1 MKNILLILFVTL
13 LAYNAGI
20 AQDASKDFK
29 SAEKVLKKFNSDP
42 ASVTENEVANAM
54 VSMNDALQSD
64 KLKGDA
70 KYFITKA
77 KLLNSMANEEFKMS
91 TINPEYKQVNPL
103 AAVQAYDALMMANK
117 IDGKKKAKDIA
128 YAMEDA
134 EKNLNNLAIV
144 SYQNKDYATAYSNFK
159 ASIDAYEALTS
170 MKKKSRL
177 EDPALLKDQYFYA
190 AVSAYYGEKYDDA
203 KPMLTYLAE
212 NNAED
217 PFVYD
222 ALYNITKDSNQEEA
236 LAYLAKGR
244 ELNPDD
250 TGLLFSEIN
259 HYLAAGELDKLIG
272 KLETAIE
279 KEPDNLS
286 IYNTL
291 GSVYDQLHQ
300 KAEKDGDEAKS
311 TEYFDKALKY
321 YGDVLAKDPSNFDA
335 NYSSGALY
343 YNKAALYVEKLND
356 LANDLSSAG
365 MKKYDSTK
373 MEMDA
378 EFNKALPYFIKA
390 EELNGND
397 MNTLIA
403 LSEIYARL
411 NDLEKSKQY
420 KEKRQAVGGQ

>member
-1 MKNILLILFVTL
+1 MKNILLLFSVLILSYST
-13 LAYNAGI
+13 GI
-20 AQDASKDFK
+20 SQDPSKDFK

-42 ASVTENEVANAM
+42 SSVSANDLSNAVA
-54 VSMNDALQSD
+54 SMNTALESD
-64 KLKGDA
+64 DLKGQA
-70 KYFITKA
+70 KYFINKA
-77 KLLNSMANEEFKMS
+77 KLMNNLSNEEYKLS
-91 TINPEYKQVNPL
+91 VLDPEYVPVYGQSAIEAYKAL
-103 AAVQAYDALMMANK
+103 AMAHK
-117 IDGKKKAKDIA
+117 VDGKKKAKDIA
-128 YAMEDA
+128 YAMEDT
-134 EKNLNNLAIV
+134 EKHLNNAAIIA
-144 SYQNKDYATAYSNFK
+144 YQNKDYGNAFDNFK
-159 ASIDAYEALTS
+159 ASIDAYNTIKS
-170 MKKKSRL
+170 MGKKSRL
-177 EDPALLKDQYFYA
+177 EEEGLLKDQYFYG

-203 KPMLTYLAE
+203 KPMLQYLYD

-217 PFVYD
+217 AFVYD
-222 ALYNITKDSNQEEA
+222 ALYNITKDEDKDAA
-236 LAYLAKGR
+236 LTYLARGR

-279 KEPDNLS
+279 KEPENLS

-300 KAEKDGDEAKS
+300 KATKDKDEAKS

-321 YGDVLAKDPSNFDA
+321 YTDVLAKDDSNFDA

-343 YNKAALYVEKLND
+343 YNRAAQYVEKLNE
-356 LANDLSSAG
+356 LSSDLSSAG

-373 MEMDA
+373 TQMDA
-378 EFNKALPYFIKA
+378 EFNKALPYFLKA

-411 NDLEKSKQY
+411 NDLEKSKAY
-420 KEKRQAVGGQ
+420 REKREAVSGQ